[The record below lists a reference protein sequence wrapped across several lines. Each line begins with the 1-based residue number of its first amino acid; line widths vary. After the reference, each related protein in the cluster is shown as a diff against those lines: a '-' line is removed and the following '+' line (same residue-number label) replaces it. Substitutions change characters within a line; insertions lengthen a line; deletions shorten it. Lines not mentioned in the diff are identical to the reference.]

1 MQRQFEIG
9 PIRPP
14 SEADSLLLRIT
25 RNCPWNKCKFCAL
38 YRDQKFS
45 TRSIEEIKEDI
56 DQIAAYRN
64 DILSW
69 ASGGGANSSQY
80 IREQLYGL
88 PQETAQRYMYIMQ
101 WMNNGEESVFL
112 QDANTVVLTFDKLR
126 EILTYLREKLPNIKR
141 VTSYGRVESLV
152 KFSVQ
157 QLSGLREA
165 GLDRIHSGYES
176 GSDQVLEL
184 IQKGYTKAQ
193 EIEAGQKIKASGME
207 LSVYY
212 MPGVGGKELS
222 DDNALETADVVSQ
235 VNPDFVRIRTF
246 VSHHGTDLMEDIN
259 SGHIK
264 ECTDQEKMLEIKKM
278 IENIT
283 DADGLLYSD
292 HIINLH
298 EDVGGNLKTDK
309 ERMLSVFDAFEKLD
323 PYDQKRYQIA
333 RRMGMLRSVSQMPLL
348 GDEHM
353 GKVEMYL
360 SQLDSEEKF
369 ENFLLRL
376 LRRYI

>member
-348 GDEHM
+348 GGEHM